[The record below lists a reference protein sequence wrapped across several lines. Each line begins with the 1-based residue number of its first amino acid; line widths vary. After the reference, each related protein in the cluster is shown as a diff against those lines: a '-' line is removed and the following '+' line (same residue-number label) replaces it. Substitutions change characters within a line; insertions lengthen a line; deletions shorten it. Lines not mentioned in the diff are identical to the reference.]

1 MAFLFRQPWGRVDN
15 RSLSHLD
22 VQHPRGFGTVD
33 RTVPSDI
40 VLAFLRPCGT
50 GSHDSAAQISRSV
63 WVPFSDQSWH
73 QGSLLMSILFP
84 RSPGWWSMD
93 PVAAHSCHLLQQLHE
108 QRIQGLLCD
117 CMLVVKGV
125 CFKAHKNVLA
135 AFSQYFRY
143 VF

>member
-22 VQHPRGFGTVD
+22 VQHPWGLGTVD
-33 RTVPSDI
+33 RAVPSDI
-40 VLAFLRPCGT
+40 VLAFLCPCGT
-50 GSHDSAAQISRSV
+50 GSHGSEAQISRSV